1 MKSYIAFLV
10 QMILWSVFSI
20 AEWISE
26 KDHLEYKW
34 IMFVLFFYLAF
45 VAAKKIVQSRKLT
58 LFITSFSLTCFF
70 AFKVVFENIMEIF

>member
-26 KDHLEYKW
+26 KDHIEYKW

-45 VAAKKIVQSRKLT
+45 MAARKIVQSRRLT

-70 AFKVVFENIMEIF
+70 VFKMAFENILEIF